1 MCKVLL
7 DEYGGEKL
15 MNMLVD
21 KRISQ
26 HKYVFEKLQNLG
38 VDIPE
43 GVDEFNVFSFYMG
56 ELWRRGENPLQ
67 KYYEKKSRELGLDL
81 VNNGFEIDETEIKC
95 FVSFYM
101 KFYMKE
107 LWRRGETPFQK
118 WAYALFKELD
128 VKYEEVDV
136 NDENVIAT
144 VHRILAFRR
153 HWDKFQELINNDE
166 NYVSVGGIDV
176 FIINRQRNGDLY
188 GYYNNNIRNWG
199 HPIENDWRVK
209 KFVEAGI
216 TIDSMKM
223 YEEAIWK
230 KHELELEKEKA
241 KKDKAK
247 QRQQQ
252 IDEKYPDLQSK
263 EDKEED
269 IASFL
274 AKHKRK

>member
-1 MCKVLL
+1 MK
-7 DEYGGEKL
+7 
-15 MNMLVD
+15 MLVD
-21 KRISQ
+21 KRMTQ

-43 GVDEFNVFSFYMG
+43 GVDEFNVFSFYMA
-56 ELWRRGENPLQ
+56 ELWKLGQNPLQ
-67 KYYEKKSRELGLDL
+67 KYYEKKSRELGIVH
-81 VNNGFEIDETEIKC
+81 VNDGFEIDETEIKC

-107 LWRRGETPFQK
+107 LWRRGENKLQK
-118 WAYALFKELD
+118 WAYALYDELD
-128 VKYEEVDV
+128 VEYDKEVV
-136 NDENVIAT
+136 NDENVVAT

-176 FIINRQRNGDLY
+176 FIIKHQGNEDLY

-199 HPIENDWRVK
+199 RPIENDWRVK
-209 KFVEAGI
+209 MFVEAGV

-223 YEEAIWK
+223 YEEAKSK
-230 KHELELEKEKA
+230 KHELELETEKA

-247 QRQQQ
+247 QLQQQ
-252 IDEKYPDLQSK
+252 IDAKYTDLQSK

-269 IASFL
+269 VASFL